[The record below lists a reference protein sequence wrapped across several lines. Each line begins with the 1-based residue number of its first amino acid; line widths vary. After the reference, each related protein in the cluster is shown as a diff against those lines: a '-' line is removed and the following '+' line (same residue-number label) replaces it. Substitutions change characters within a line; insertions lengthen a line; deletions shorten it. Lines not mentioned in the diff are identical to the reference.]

1 MKFNTHIM
9 LAAAMAGLTAGANA
23 ATLLFSD
30 NFNTVGNLDSGDTF
44 NTPAS
49 LAADQSGSAATQT
62 YTTVL
67 GGGWGGAYQ
76 RGNAGTWL
84 MHTGFGS
91 TGMKGSLNY
100 DIAAAANAQA
110 AGNQALEISFN
121 MSVTLGVTDDDW
133 TSFTIG
139 NQNPFVN
146 AGTVGFSSLF
156 RDSGGTQQFSNGNAI
171 GSSASFT
178 DGQLITFILSDASGS
193 GSAFS
198 DSNGANDI
206 VKMYVN
212 GSLTNE
218 FTGLNLDATD
228 QFISFHANQTI
239 ANIDDLSITAIP
251 EPSAALLGGLGLLA
265 LLRRKR

>member
-1 MKFNTHIM
+1 MKFNTNIM

-30 NFNTVGNLDSGDTF
+30 NFDTVGNLDGGDTF

-76 RGNAGTWL
+76 RGNGGTWL
-84 MHTGFGS
+84 LYAGTGGFGS
-91 TGMKGSLNY
+91 SSMQGSLNY
-100 DIAAAANAQA
+100 DIAAAAN
-110 AGNQALEISFN
+110 GLSSALEISFN
-121 MSVTLGVTDDDW
+121 MSVTNGVTADDW

-146 AGTVGFSSLF
+146 AGTVGFGALF
-156 RDSGGTQQFSNGNAI
+156 RDNGATQQFSNGPEI
-171 GSSASFT
+171 GSSATFT
-178 DGQLITFILSDASGS
+178 DGQLITFIISDASGG

-228 QFISFHANQTI
+228 QFISFHANNTV
-239 ANIDDLSITAIP
+239 ANIDNLSITAIP